1 MPNEKSLGPGAVGPI
16 VCKGLAMNAMRS
28 RQDLMVDFLAAAG
41 WARAE
46 QRPLPGDASTRRYI
60 RLHLGAHTAMLMD
73 QPQNVETATA
83 PPTATPDERR
93 ALGYNAIAR
102 LAGADC
108 ARFVAAADYLRHC
121 GLKSPDIYAADVA
134 HGFLLIEDLG
144 TDLYTDIIERDGGE
158 HALYETA
165 IDALV
170 TLHELPAPASLSPEK
185 PLFVYDEAAMLAE
198 IDLLTEWFF
207 PLAVG
212 RHPGECETQE
222 HRALWKR
229 VLGMPMD
236 RRYSSIAT
244 ITPRIYCGADRS
256 PVSTGSA
263 SSIFRTLWPD
273 RRPMTSFRCWRMPDA
288 MSRRN

>member
-1 MPNEKSLGPGAVGPI
+1 MWK
-16 VCKGLAMNAMRS
+16 
-28 RQDLMVDFLAAAG
+28 
-41 WARAE
+41 
-46 QRPLPGDASTRRYI
+46 RPLRLRWQHRTNGEPSDTTRLR
-60 RLHLGAHTAMLMD
+60 GW
-73 QPQNVETATA
+73 PA
-83 PPTATPDERR
+83 P
-93 ALGYNAIAR
+93 IAR
-102 LAGADC
+102 
-108 ARFVAAADYLRHC
+108 RFVAAAGYLRHC
-121 GLKSPDIYAADVA
+121 GLKSPDIYAADAA

-222 HRALWKR
+222 HRALWR
-229 VLGMPMD
+229 ECWELPMD

-244 ITPRIYCGADRS
+244 ITRRIYCGADRS

-273 RRPMTSFRCWRMPDA
+273 RRPMTSFRCWRMPARRLAGIGRSNDKA
-288 MSRRN
+288 LSGAKPAYRECRGSRAFPGRRSRIGGSAQCQDRRNFCTARHTRRKAALPRSYSACVALSRT